1 MHPYR
6 QEFRT
11 FRTISGE
18 QTTPGRITSAYSNE
32 RLDSTSRSSESVGKP
47 CPVGSLR
54 RVPKTEPNRQVTRAA
69 STRLDTD
76 VFQIST
82 PLSPQQ
88 AYEEGTVFTDEETH
102 SYQVSNF
109 PKVTQLEKIWDRG
122 SISTNLVLKRGS
134 P

>member
-1 MHPYR
+1 M
-6 QEFRT
+6 
-11 FRTISGE
+11 SGE
-18 QTTPGRITSAYSNE
+18 QTTPRRIISDYSNE
-32 RLDSTSRSSESVGKP
+32 LLDSTSGSSESVGKP

-54 RVPKTEPNRQVTRAA
+54 SVHKTEPNRQVTRAA

-76 VFQIST
+76 DFQIST

-88 AYEEGTVFTDEETH
+88 AYEVGTVFTDEETH